1 MNGLGDITAGSLNG
15 DLVVLLE
22 VDTSVLLGRVV
33 GGAEQLTFQ
42 TGVARAGNVLAVLPP
57 AIARAAGRVT
67 TAGTA
72 TAAAAV
78 TTTLATI
85 ISSVAAAAATTAPT
99 ASSVTAGATL

>member
-33 GGAEQLTFQ
+33 GSAEQLTFQ

-72 TAAAAV
+72 AAAAV